1 MNENIQ
7 FPLVRNK
14 SGAKSDL
21 SKQRIV
27 AKIVL
32 CGAWAVGKT
41 SVRRRYMGETFIQ
54 DHLSTLGADFS
65 VNKVDLNEDTI
76 IELQIW
82 DLAGQPGFESLR
94 QRFFKGTSAA
104 LMVFDLER
112 PETFKELDSWFEQ
125 LWRQMDEKSM
135 PIAILGNKVDL
146 NNNHITEDQVK
157 EYIANLKVEHGI
169 EDAHITYMTTSAKT
183 GENINECF
191 YEIANALYNSLND

>member
-1 MNENIQ
+1 MSE
-7 FPLVRNK
+7 
-14 SGAKSDL
+14 L

-41 SVRRRYMGETFIQ
+41 SIRRRYMGETFIQ

-65 VNKVDLNEDTI
+65 VNKVELDEDTI

-112 PETFKELDSWFEQ
+112 PDTFKELESWFEQ
-125 LWRQMDEKSM
+125 LWRGMDEKSM

-146 NNNHITEDQVK
+146 GNNQVTEEEVMN
-157 EYIANLKVEHGI
+157 YIQKLKDDNDIHDANI
-169 EDAHITYMTTSAKT
+169 IYITTSAKT
-183 GENINECF
+183 GENINSCF
-191 YEIANALYNSLND
+191 QGIAKSLFELLND

>member
-1 MNENIQ
+1 
-7 FPLVRNK
+7 
-14 SGAKSDL
+14 L

-65 VNKVDLNEDTI
+65 VNKVDLNDDTI

-112 PETFKELDSWFEQ
+112 PETFHELDSWFEQ
-125 LWRQMDEKSM
+125 LWRGMDEKSM

-146 NNNHITEDQVK
+146 SNLQVS
-157 EYIANLKVEHGI
+157 EQQVLDYIEKLKKDNGI

-191 YEIANALYNSLND
+191 YQIANALYETLRD

>member
-1 MNENIQ
+1 MNENNQ
-7 FPLVRNK
+7 FPNVQNNL
-14 SGAKSDL
+14 GAKRDL

-41 SVRRRYMGETFIQ
+41 SIRRRYMGETFIQ

-125 LWRQMDEKSM
+125 LWRGMDQKSM

-146 NNNHITEDQVK
+146 SNNQVTDD
-157 EYIANLKVEHGI
+157 EVRDYIARLKTENGI
-169 EDAHITYMTTSAKT
+169 EDAPIRYITTSAKT

-191 YEIANALYNSLND
+191 YQIANALYDRLKD